1 MARYTDA
8 VCRICRREGL
18 KLFLKGSR
26 CYSRKCAFERRS
38 TPPGMNTMRRRK
50 VSEYGLQLREKQ
62 KVRKSY
68 SVLERQFRNYFEKA
82 EQRKGMTG
90 ENLLRL
96 LEMRLDNVVYRMG
109 FASSRA
115 QARQLVSHGH
125 FAVNGRPTNV
135 PSFGAKVGDR
145 IEVRDSRRSREYFK
159 IASETMKAAQIPEWV
174 SSRPDEAVGL
184 GARRTGARADAARV
198 QRAAR
203 RRVLLALGVRLLLMI
218 ELETAQPQPQLAR
231 SRASRRCTPRAT

>member
-1 MARYTDA
+1 MARYTDP

-26 CYSRKCAFERRS
+26 CYTKKCSFERRS
-38 TPPGMNTMRRRK
+38 TPPGMNTQRRRK
-50 VSEYGLQLREKQ
+50 VSEFGIQLREKQ

-68 SVLERQFRNYFEKA
+68 SVLEKQFRNYFEKA

-96 LEMRLDNVVYRMG
+96 LEMRLDNVVFRMG
-109 FASSRA
+109 LASSRA

-135 PSFGAKVGDR
+135 PSFPTKVGDR
-145 IEVRDSRRSREYFK
+145 VEVREARRGREIFK
-159 IASETMKAAQIPEWV
+159 VVAETVKSAQIPEWV
-174 SSRPDEAVGL
+174 SVD
-184 GARRTGARADAARV
+184 AR
-198 QRAAR
+198 
-203 RRVLLALGVRLLLMI
+203 
-218 ELETAQPQPQLAR
+218 QLAGSVLSEPAR
-231 SRASRRCTPRAT
+231 EQMPPEFNEQLVVEFYSR

>member
-1 MARYTDA
+1 MARYTGA

-26 CYSRKCAFERRS
+26 CYSRKCSFERRS

-50 VSEYGLQLREKQ
+50 VSEFGMQLREKQ

-68 SVLERQFRNYFEKA
+68 SVMERQFRNYFAKA

-96 LEMRLDNVVYRMG
+96 LEMRLDNAVYRMG

-115 QARQLVSHGH
+115 QARQLVTHGH

-135 PSFGAKVGDR
+135 PSFGTKVGDR
-145 IEVRDSRRSREYFK
+145 IEVREGRRGREFFQT
-159 IASETMKAAQIPEWV
+159 AAETIRGAQIPEWV
-174 SSRPDEAVGL
+174 SVDPTKLSGTILAEPAREQMPLEFNEQLVVEYYSR
-184 GARRTGARADAARV
+184 
-198 QRAAR
+198 
-203 RRVLLALGVRLLLMI
+203 
-218 ELETAQPQPQLAR
+218 
-231 SRASRRCTPRAT
+231 

>member
-1 MARYTDA
+1 MARYNDA

-26 CYSRKCAFERRS
+26 CYSRKCSFERRS
-38 TPPGMNTMRRRK
+38 SPPGMNTMRRRK

-68 SVLERQFRNYFEKA
+68 SVLERQFRNYFAKA
-82 EQRKGMTG
+82 DQRKGVTG
-90 ENLLRL
+90 ENLLRM

-115 QARQLVSHGH
+115 QARQLVTHGH

-135 PSFGAKVGDR
+135 PSFATKVGDR
-145 IEVRDSRRSREYFK
+145 IEVRESRRGREYFK
-159 IASETMKAAQIPEWV
+159 TADQVIRAAQIPEWV
-174 SSRPDEAVGL
+174 SVDPAKLSGTVLAEPAREQMPLEFNEQLVVEYYSR
-184 GARRTGARADAARV
+184 
-198 QRAAR
+198 
-203 RRVLLALGVRLLLMI
+203 
-218 ELETAQPQPQLAR
+218 
-231 SRASRRCTPRAT
+231 